1 LAHRR
6 SPLGHHVATAGSMR
20 AVAHPLEDE
29 LVQFNRTEENDC
41 PLTQATVWS
50 HLGKT
55 WDSRRSR
62 DPARAILYVD

>member
-1 LAHRR
+1 
-6 SPLGHHVATAGSMR
+6 MR